1 MTSFDPLEGLDGAQT
16 YQERVM
22 VSAVRLTRENGKE
35 LARRARKIFGFTHD
49 GQVILTDQIG
59 SLWAVEGDMIVATPG
74 RMRVSNRTLS
84 DFRAWY
90 SHAGAPI
97 SEEDL
102 S

>member
-1 MTSFDPLEGLDGAQT
+1 MTAFDPFKNLEGART
-16 YQERVM
+16 YQQRVM
-22 VSAVRLTRENGKE
+22 VSAVRLTRENGEE

-74 RMRVSNRTLS
+74 RMRVSNRTET

-90 SHAGAPI
+90 THPGQPI
-97 SEEDL
+97 TEEDL
-102 S
+102 A